1 MQNDPQL
8 KFEKRTQPNEIAAAA
23 AAAYTI
29 MQQAVRNANAGLLPK
44 LEELN
49 KPANPVRYVDPNQAI
64 YPNPIDLAAYR
75 YSQAR
80 EVAQAVLK
88 APAETP
94 AKVASQPT
102 DNLDALR
109 KTIEAIHASEQEHP
123 NAA

>member
-23 AAAYTI
+23 AAAFAI

-49 KPANPVRYVDPNQAI
+49 KPVNPVRFVYPNQAI
-64 YPNPIDLAAYR
+64 YADPIDLAAYR

-80 EVAQAVLK
+80 DVAQSVLE
-88 APAETP
+88 ASAETP
-94 AKVASQPT
+94 AEVVAEQPA
-102 DNLDALR
+102 DNLSVIRQTVEKIYEDRDA
-109 KTIEAIHASEQEHP
+109 A
-123 NAA
+123 